1 MVARISIYLVLSL
14 VVVLPYHS
22 VLCQDALQSLIDGA
36 KQSGISQDTLDD
48 AQSALGDASVQQ
60 AAEGALADESLAD
73 WVQQAE

>member
-1 MVARISIYLVLSL
+1 MVARISIYLVFSL
-14 VVVLPYHS
+14 VVVLPYYS
-22 VLCQDALQSLIDGA
+22 VLCQDAWQSLIDGA
-36 KQSGISQDTLDD
+36 KESGIPQDSLDD